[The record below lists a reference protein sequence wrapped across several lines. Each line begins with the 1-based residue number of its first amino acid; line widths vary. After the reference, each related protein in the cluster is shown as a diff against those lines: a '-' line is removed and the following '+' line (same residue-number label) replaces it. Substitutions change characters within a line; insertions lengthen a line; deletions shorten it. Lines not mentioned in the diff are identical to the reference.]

1 MSTSRQSITVSR
13 DYKAAPDEC
22 ARALELLLKQSVTK
36 MADEPAPEPDG
47 RDDYERLANKER
59 RPA

>member
-1 MSTSRQSITVSR
+1 VPRQIVTVFR

-22 ARALELLLKQSVTK
+22 ARALELLLRKAVSK
-36 MADEPAPEPDG
+36 APEPDG
-47 RDDYERLANKER
+47 RDDYEELAHKER